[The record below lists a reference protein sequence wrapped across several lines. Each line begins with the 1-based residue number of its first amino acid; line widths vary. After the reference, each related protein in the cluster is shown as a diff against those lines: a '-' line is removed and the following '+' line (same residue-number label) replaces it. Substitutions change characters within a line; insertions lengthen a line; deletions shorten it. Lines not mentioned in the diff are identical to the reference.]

1 MPKQIQYPQTSPYY
15 NTNVVNNKFLDV
27 LNYRPIPMSPG
38 DVYFIITATYE
49 FRPDLLAYDLYN
61 DPKLWWVFAERNP
74 NRLGDD
80 PYFNFVQGLGIYV
93 PKLSTL
99 QTVLGI

>member
-38 DVYFIITATYE
+38 DVYFIIT
-49 FRPDLLAYDLYN
+49 
-61 DPKLWWVFAERNP
+61 
-74 NRLGDD
+74 
-80 PYFNFVQGLGIYV
+80 
-93 PKLSTL
+93 
-99 QTVLGI
+99 